1 MVDEVK
7 KNKKFSDLPKRSLSA
22 IIYGTLWLAAI
33 YFGSWLLTL
42 ITYLFFSLAAY
53 ELIKLINTD
62 SKEKKLFNITTT
74 IAGIL
79 LIIFQLLIYFK
90 FKDFS
95 FFNIAI
101 NNFSTISSFIALL
114 IVPFFIF
121 LLLEAIYLIF
131 YSKISIN
138 NFFKF
143 LSFLFF
149 WIIVPIISVQFLN
162 TFNHLLITVVCIWV
176 FDTMAYVMGVLL
188 GKHTLA
194 KNISPKKTI
203 EGVIYGAILTYV
215 IFIIYFS
222 FIEKRTDLYWIVAII
237 PFLATIGDLLESKL
251 KREIGVKDSGNI
263 LPGHGGMLDR
273 LDSIL
278 FTVPFVTFLNLL
290 IILFL

>member
-33 YFGSWLLTL
+33 YFGGWLLTL
-42 ITYLFFSLAAY
+42 VTYLFFSLAAY

-62 SKEKKLFNITTT
+62 SKEKKLFTITTT

-101 NNFSTISSFIALL
+101 NNFSTISSFIVLL

-121 LLLEAIYLIF
+121 LLLETIYLLF

-237 PFLATIGDLLESKL
+237 PFLATMGDLLESKL

>member
-33 YFGSWLLTL
+33 YFGGWLLTL
-42 ITYLFFSLAAY
+42 VTYLFFSLAAY

-62 SKEKKLFNITTT
+62 SKEKKLFTITTT

-121 LLLEAIYLIF
+121 LLLETIYLLF

>member
-33 YFGSWLLTL
+33 YFGGWLLTL
-42 ITYLFFSLAAY
+42 VTYLFFSLAAY

-62 SKEKKLFNITTT
+62 SKEKKLFTITTT

-121 LLLEAIYLIF
+121 LLLETIYLLF

-149 WIIVPIISVQFLN
+149 WIIIPIISVQFLN

-237 PFLATIGDLLESKL
+237 PFLATMGDLLESKL

>member
-42 ITYLFFSLAAY
+42 VTYLFFSLAAY

-62 SKEKKLFNITTT
+62 SKEKKLFTITTT

-101 NNFSTISSFIALL
+101 YNFSTISSFIVLL

-121 LLLEAIYLIF
+121 LLLETIYLLF

-149 WIIVPIISVQFLN
+149 WIIIPIISVQFLN

-278 FTVPFVTFLNLL
+278 FTVPFVTLLNWL

>member
-33 YFGSWLLTL
+33 YFGGWVLTL
-42 ITYLFFSLAAY
+42 VTYLFFSLAAY

-62 SKEKKLFNITTT
+62 SKEKKLFTITTT

-101 NNFSTISSFIALL
+101 NNFSTISSFIVLL

-121 LLLEAIYLIF
+121 LLLETIYLLF

-149 WIIVPIISVQFLN
+149 WIIIPIISVQFLN

-237 PFLATIGDLLESKL
+237 PFLATMGDLLESKL

>member
-62 SKEKKLFNITTT
+62 SKEKKLFTITTT

-101 NNFSTISSFIALL
+101 NNFSTISSFIVLL

-121 LLLEAIYLIF
+121 LLLETIYLLF
-131 YSKISIN
+131 FSKISIN

-149 WIIVPIISVQFLN
+149 WIIIPIISVQFLN

-237 PFLATIGDLLESKL
+237 PFLATMGDLLESKL

>member
-62 SKEKKLFNITTT
+62 SKEKKLFTITTT

-101 NNFSTISSFIALL
+101 NNFSTISSFIVLL

-121 LLLEAIYLIF
+121 LLLETIYLLF
-131 YSKISIN
+131 FSKISIN

-149 WIIVPIISVQFLN
+149 WIIIPIISVQFLN

-278 FTVPFVTFLNLL
+278 FTVPFVTLLNWL

>member
-33 YFGSWLLTL
+33 YFGGWLLTL
-42 ITYLFFSLAAY
+42 VTYLFFSLAAY

-62 SKEKKLFNITTT
+62 SKEKKLFTITTT

-95 FFNIAI
+95 FFNIVI
-101 NNFSTISSFIALL
+101 NNFSTISSFIVLL

-121 LLLEAIYLIF
+121 LLLETIYLLF

-149 WIIVPIISVQFLN
+149 WIIIPIISVQFLN

-237 PFLATIGDLLESKL
+237 PFLATMGDLLESKL

>member
-42 ITYLFFSLAAY
+42 VTYLFFSLAAY

-62 SKEKKLFNITTT
+62 SKEKKLFTITTT

-101 NNFSTISSFIALL
+101 YNFSTISSFIVLL

-121 LLLEAIYLIF
+121 LLLETIYLLF

-149 WIIVPIISVQFLN
+149 WIIIPIISVQFLN

-222 FIEKRTDLYWIVAII
+222 FIEKRTDLYWIDAII

-278 FTVPFVTFLNLL
+278 FTVPFVTLLNWL

>member
-1 MVDEVK
+1 
-7 KNKKFSDLPKRSLSA
+7 
-22 IIYGTLWLAAI
+22 
-33 YFGSWLLTL
+33 
-42 ITYLFFSLAAY
+42 LFFSLAAY

-101 NNFSTISSFIALL
+101 NNFSTISSFIVLL

-121 LLLEAIYLIF
+121 LLLETIYLLF

-149 WIIVPIISVQFLN
+149 WIIIPIISVQFLN

>member
-1 MVDEVK
+1 MAEEVN

-22 IIYGTLWLAAI
+22 IIYGALWLAAI
-33 YFGSWLLTL
+33 YFGGWVLT
-42 ITYLFFSLAAY
+42 IVTYLFFSIAAC

-62 SKEKKLFNITTT
+62 SKEKKLFTITTT

-79 LIIFQLLIYFK
+79 LIIFQLLIYLK

-101 NNFSTISSFIALL
+101 NNFSTISSFIVLL

-121 LLLEAIYLIF
+121 LLLETIYLLF

-149 WIIVPIISVQFLN
+149 WIIIPIISVQFLN
-162 TFNHLLITVVCIWV
+162 TFNYLLVTVVGIWV

-188 GKHTLA
+188 GRHTLA
-194 KNISPKKTI
+194 KDISPKKTS
-203 EGVIYGAILTYV
+203 EGVIYGAILTYI
-215 IFIIYFS
+215 IFIVYFS

-237 PFLATIGDLLESKL
+237 PFLATMGDLLESKL

-290 IILFL
+290 IILF

>member
-42 ITYLFFSLAAY
+42 VTYLFFSLAAY

-62 SKEKKLFNITTT
+62 SKEKKLFTITTT

-101 NNFSTISSFIALL
+101 NNFSTISSFIVLL

-278 FTVPFVTFLNLL
+278 FTVPFVTLLNWL

>member
-62 SKEKKLFNITTT
+62 SKEKKLFTITTT

-101 NNFSTISSFIALL
+101 NNFSTISSFIVLL

-121 LLLEAIYLIF
+121 LLLETIYLLF

-237 PFLATIGDLLESKL
+237 PFLATMGDLLESKL

>member
-33 YFGSWLLTL
+33 YFGGWLLTL
-42 ITYLFFSLAAY
+42 VTYLFFSLAAY

-62 SKEKKLFNITTT
+62 SKEKKLFTITTAIT
-74 IAGIL
+74 GIL
-79 LIIFQLLIYFK
+79 LIMFQLLIYFK
-90 FKDFS
+90 FNDFS
-95 FFNIAI
+95 FFNIAV
-101 NNFSTISSFIALL
+101 NNFATISFFIVLL
-114 IVPFFIF
+114 IVPFFVF
-121 LLLEAIYLIF
+121 LLLETIYLLF

-149 WIIVPIISVQFLN
+149 WIIIPIISVQFLN

-237 PFLATIGDLLESKL
+237 PFLATMGDLLESKL

>member
-53 ELIKLINTD
+53 ELIKLIYTD
-62 SKEKKLFNITTT
+62 SKEKKLFTITTT

-101 NNFSTISSFIALL
+101 NNFSTISSFIVLL

-121 LLLEAIYLIF
+121 LLLETIYLLF

-237 PFLATIGDLLESKL
+237 PFLATMGDLLESKL

-278 FTVPFVTFLNLL
+278 FTVPFVTLLNWL

>member
-1 MVDEVK
+1 V
-7 KNKKFSDLPKRSLSA
+7 
-22 IIYGTLWLAAI
+22 
-33 YFGSWLLTL
+33 
-42 ITYLFFSLAAY
+42 
-53 ELIKLINTD
+53 
-62 SKEKKLFNITTT
+62 
-74 IAGIL
+74 
-79 LIIFQLLIYFK
+79 
-90 FKDFS
+90 
-95 FFNIAI
+95 
-101 NNFSTISSFIALL
+101 LL

-121 LLLEAIYLIF
+121 LLLETIYLLF

-278 FTVPFVTFLNLL
+278 FTVPFVTLLNWL

>member
-42 ITYLFFSLAAY
+42 VTYLFFSLAAY

-62 SKEKKLFNITTT
+62 SKEKKLFTITTT

-101 NNFSTISSFIALL
+101 YNFSTISSFIVLL

-121 LLLEAIYLIF
+121 LLLETIYLLF

-149 WIIVPIISVQFLN
+149 WIIIPIISVQFLN

>member
-62 SKEKKLFNITTT
+62 SKEKKLFTITTT

-101 NNFSTISSFIALL
+101 NNFSTISSFIVLL

-121 LLLEAIYLIF
+121 LLLETIYLLF

-149 WIIVPIISVQFLN
+149 WIIIPIISVQFLN

-237 PFLATIGDLLESKL
+237 PFLATMGDLLESKL

-278 FTVPFVTFLNLL
+278 FTVPFVTLLNWL

>member
-42 ITYLFFSLAAY
+42 VTYLFFSLAAY

-62 SKEKKLFNITTT
+62 SKEKKLFTITTT

-101 NNFSTISSFIALL
+101 NNFSTISSFIVLL

-149 WIIVPIISVQFLN
+149 WIIIPIISVQFLN

>member
-42 ITYLFFSLAAY
+42 VTYLFFSLAAY

-62 SKEKKLFNITTT
+62 SKEKKLFTITTT

-121 LLLEAIYLIF
+121 LLLETIYLLF

-149 WIIVPIISVQFLN
+149 WIIIPIISVQFLN

-237 PFLATIGDLLESKL
+237 PFLATMGDLLESKL

>member
-1 MVDEVK
+1 MVEEVK
-7 KNKKFSDLPKRSLSA
+7 KNKKFSALPKRSLSA

-33 YFGSWLLTL
+33 YFGGWLLTL
-42 ITYLFFSLAAY
+42 VTYLFFSLAAY

-62 SKEKKLFNITTT
+62 SKEKKLFTITTT

-149 WIIVPIISVQFLN
+149 WIIIPIISVQFLN

-278 FTVPFVTFLNLL
+278 FTVPFVTLLNWL

>member
-1 MVDEVK
+1 MAEDVN
-7 KNKKFSDLPKRSLSA
+7 KNKKFLDLPKRSLSA
-22 IIYGTLWLAAI
+22 IIYGALWLTAI
-33 YFGSWLLTL
+33 YLGSWVLTVV
-42 ITYLFFSLAAY
+42 TYLFFSIAAF

-62 SKEKKLFNITTT
+62 SKEKKLFTITTA

-79 LIIFQLLIYFK
+79 LIMFQLLIYFK
-90 FKDFS
+90 FNDFS
-95 FFNIAI
+95 FFNIAF
-101 NNFSTISSFIALL
+101 NNFATISSFIVLL

-121 LLLEAIYLIF
+121 LLLETIYLLF

-149 WIIVPIISVQFLN
+149 WIIIPIISVQFLN
-162 TFNHLLITVVCIWV
+162 TFDYLLVTVVGIWV

-188 GKHTLA
+188 GRHTLA
-194 KNISPKKTI
+194 KDISPKKTS
-203 EGVIYGAILTYV
+203 EGVIYGAILTYI
-215 IFIIYFS
+215 IFIVYFS

-251 KREIGVKDSGNI
+251 KREFGVKDSGNI

-290 IILFL
+290 IILF

>member
-42 ITYLFFSLAAY
+42 VTYLFFSLAAY

-62 SKEKKLFNITTT
+62 SKEKKLFTITTT

-101 NNFSTISSFIALL
+101 NNFSTISSFIVLL

-121 LLLEAIYLIF
+121 LLLETIYLLF

-149 WIIVPIISVQFLN
+149 WIIIPIISVQFLN

-278 FTVPFVTFLNLL
+278 FTVPFVTLLNLL

>member
-1 MVDEVK
+1 MAEEVN

-22 IIYGTLWLAAI
+22 IIYGALWLAAI
-33 YFGSWLLTL
+33 YFGGWVLA
-42 ITYLFFSLAAY
+42 IIAYLFFYIAAF

-62 SKEKKLFNITTT
+62 SKEKKLFTITTAIT
-74 IAGIL
+74 GIL
-79 LIIFQLLIYFK
+79 LIMFQLLIYFK
-90 FKDFS
+90 FNDFS
-95 FFNIAI
+95 FFNIAV
-101 NNFSTISSFIALL
+101 NNFATISFFIVLL

-121 LLLEAIYLIF
+121 LLLETIYLLF

-149 WIIVPIISVQFLN
+149 WIIIPIISVQFLN
-162 TFNHLLITVVCIWV
+162 TFNYLLVTVVGIWV

-188 GKHTLA
+188 GRHTLA
-194 KNISPKKTI
+194 KDISPKKTS
-203 EGVIYGAILTYV
+203 EGVIYGAILTYI
-215 IFIIYFS
+215 IFFLYFS

-278 FTVPFVTFLNLL
+278 FTVPFVTLVYLV
-290 IILFL
+290 IILF

>member
-42 ITYLFFSLAAY
+42 VTYLFFSLAAY

-62 SKEKKLFNITTT
+62 SKEKKLFTITTT

-101 NNFSTISSFIALL
+101 NNFSTISSFIVLL

-149 WIIVPIISVQFLN
+149 WIIIPIISVQFLN

-278 FTVPFVTFLNLL
+278 FTVPFVTLLNLL
-290 IILFL
+290 IISF

>member
-42 ITYLFFSLAAY
+42 VTYLFFSLAAY

-62 SKEKKLFNITTT
+62 SKEKKLFTITTT

-101 NNFSTISSFIALL
+101 NNFSTISSFIVLL

-121 LLLEAIYLIF
+121 LLLETIYLLF

-149 WIIVPIISVQFLN
+149 WIIIPIISVQFLN

>member
-62 SKEKKLFNITTT
+62 SKEKKLFTITTT

-101 NNFSTISSFIALL
+101 NNFSTISSFIVLL

-121 LLLEAIYLIF
+121 LLLETIYLLF

-149 WIIVPIISVQFLN
+149 WIIIPIISVQFLN

>member
-1 MVDEVK
+1 MAEEVN

-22 IIYGTLWLAAI
+22 IIYGTLWLVAI
-33 YFGSWLLTL
+33 YFGGWVLT
-42 ITYLFFSLAAY
+42 IVTYLFFSIAAY

-62 SKEKKLFNITTT
+62 SNEKKLFTITTA

-79 LIIFQLLIYFK
+79 LIMFQLLIYFK
-90 FKDFS
+90 FNDFS
-95 FFNIAI
+95 FFNIAV
-101 NNFSTISSFIALL
+101 NNFATISSFIVFL
-114 IVPFFIF
+114 ITPFFIF
-121 LLLEAIYLIF
+121 LLLEIIYLLF

-149 WIIVPIISVQFLN
+149 WIIIPIISVQFLN
-162 TFNHLLITVVCIWV
+162 TFDYLLITVVAIWV
-176 FDTMAYVMGVLL
+176 FDTMAYVMGVLF
-188 GKHTLA
+188 GRHTLA
-194 KNISPKKTI
+194 KDISPKKTS
-203 EGVIYGAILTYV
+203 EGVIYGAILTYI
-215 IFIIYFS
+215 IFFVYFS

-290 IILFL
+290 IILF

>member
-42 ITYLFFSLAAY
+42 VTYLFFSLAAY

-62 SKEKKLFNITTT
+62 SKEKKLFTITTT

-101 NNFSTISSFIALL
+101 NNFSTISSFIVLL

-121 LLLEAIYLIF
+121 LLLETIYLLF

-149 WIIVPIISVQFLN
+149 WIIIPIISVQFLN

-278 FTVPFVTFLNLL
+278 FTVPFVTLLNWL

>member
-42 ITYLFFSLAAY
+42 VTYLFFSLAAY

-62 SKEKKLFNITTT
+62 SKEKKLFTITTT

-101 NNFSTISSFIALL
+101 NNFSTISSFIVLL

-121 LLLEAIYLIF
+121 LLLETIYLLF

-149 WIIVPIISVQFLN
+149 WIIIPIISVQFLN

-237 PFLATIGDLLESKL
+237 PFLATMGDLLESKL

>member
-62 SKEKKLFNITTT
+62 SKEKKLFTITTT

-101 NNFSTISSFIALL
+101 NNFSTISSFIVLL

-149 WIIVPIISVQFLN
+149 WIIIPIISVQFLN

-237 PFLATIGDLLESKL
+237 PFLATMGDLLESKL

>member
-1 MVDEVK
+1 MAEEVN

-22 IIYGTLWLAAI
+22 IIYGALWLAAI
-33 YFGSWLLTL
+33 YFGGWVLA
-42 ITYLFFSLAAY
+42 IIAYLFFYIAAF

-62 SKEKKLFNITTT
+62 SKEKKLFTITTAIT
-74 IAGIL
+74 GIL
-79 LIIFQLLIYFK
+79 LIMFQLLIYFK
-90 FKDFS
+90 FNDFS
-95 FFNIAI
+95 FFNIAV
-101 NNFSTISSFIALL
+101 NNFATISFFIVLL
-114 IVPFFIF
+114 IVPFFVF
-121 LLLEAIYLIF
+121 LLLETIYLLF

-149 WIIVPIISVQFLN
+149 WIIIPIISVQFLN
-162 TFNHLLITVVCIWV
+162 TFNYLLVTVVGIWV

-188 GKHTLA
+188 GRHTLA
-194 KNISPKKTI
+194 KDISPKKTS
-203 EGVIYGAILTYV
+203 EGVIYGAILTYI
-215 IFIIYFS
+215 IFIVYFS
-222 FIEKRTDLYWIVAII
+222 FIEKRTDMYWIVAII

-290 IILFL
+290 IILF